1 MPPLPN
7 SPPNRLHPDKRELT
21 FAVAAAANGLP
32 ERSDKSLGSLS
43 VTAATST
50 QQTTAARIRRIA
62 LVLMM
67 ATELLINCQLGAA
80 DLISKSLENVSCNL
94 NCGSV
99 NRSEMKFPFFWC
111 VICQRFA
118 VAIVRTRTKR
128 SDRIGSFLL
137 FLCTEPNFRFW
148 FHRAVNQCFR
158 TVYNTCM

>member
-99 NRSEMKFPFFWC
+99 NRSEIKFPFVWC
-111 VICQRFA
+111 VICHRFT
-118 VAIVRTRTKR
+118 VAIVRTRTKQVGIVSSLLTSESTEQKFR
-128 SDRIGSFLL
+128 LWFLGEAEIP
-137 FLCTEPNFRFW
+137 FPMMC
-148 FHRAVNQCFR
+148 H
-158 TVYNTCM
+158 TCG